1 MLLSSVVSASGENE
15 EALQLV
21 WSMLGSSFVLKG
33 QAVSDIITSLVVRG
47 KLGVGTTTTQLLASL
62 SHGIELTGII
72 PAHGNIITL
81 SFL

>member
-1 MLLSSVVSASGENE
+1 M
-15 EALQLV
+15 
-21 WSMLGSSFVLKG
+21 WSMLGSSSVLTA
-33 QAVSDIITSLVVRG
+33 QVVSDIITSLVVRWKVEFG
-47 KLGVGTTTTQLLASL
+47 ATSTQLLASL